1 MLLSTRGGPL
11 LAQVT
16 AFTIAHTLTLG
27 LSVYGVVS
35 LPRSVVEP
43 LIAVSIAYVAVE
55 NILTPHLKPW
65 RTLVV
70 FGFGLLH
77 GLGFAGVLQEV
88 GLPRS
93 QLLPAL
99 ASFNV
104 GVELGQ
110 LTVIAVAFLAVGVWG
125 HSRSWYRP
133 RVVIPAS
140 ATIAVVGLFWTVQR
154 VLESI

>member
-1 MLLSTRGGPL
+1 M
-11 LAQVT
+11 QVT
-16 AFTIAHTLTLG
+16 AFTVAHSITLG
-27 LSVYGVVS
+27 LSIYGVLA
-35 LPRSVVEP
+35 LPSSIVDP
-43 LIAVSIAYVAVE
+43 LIALSIAYVAVE

-104 GVELGQ
+104 GVEFGQ

-125 HSRSWYRP
+125 RSRSWYRP
-133 RVVIPAS
+133 CVVIPAS
-140 ATIAVVGLFWTVQR
+140 ATIAVVGLFWAVQR
-154 VLESI
+154 VLESS